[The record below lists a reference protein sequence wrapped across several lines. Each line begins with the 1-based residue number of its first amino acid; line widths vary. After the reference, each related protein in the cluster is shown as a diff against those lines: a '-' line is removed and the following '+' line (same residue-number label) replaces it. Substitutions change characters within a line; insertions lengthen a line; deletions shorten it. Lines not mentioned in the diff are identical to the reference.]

1 MARDHIDLT
10 RSAAVQEFTERS
22 DALSGPDADRNKGRW
37 KHIERILLGKL
48 RTTAASLAVVTL
60 VIWTAFVIM
69 RVPLLSHFQKIAG
82 DTMDGILA
90 LAIEMHWYHVFNG
103 SAIGWRTAGYFF
115 PIRDTLGYNDG
126 FFLNGTLLALFRAC
140 GVDAFLGL
148 QLVDWCFRAI
158 GFVSMWTLARR
169 CFRWP
174 LLVNGLAATLFVT
187 ANCYYSHDALH
198 AQFLAC
204 NWLPLLIL
212 LQIES
217 WRAAAGA
224 TVRRFFGFAV
234 AFAALLGAILITAF
248 YVAFFFIL
256 ADSLAL
262 AILVL
267 LEYLTTPFPVLLT
280 VRRYIRFAAVQ
291 IFLLLVCCLPF
302 LMIYLPK
309 AAETGMHP
317 LSDALQYAMRPT
329 DVINVGPSN
338 LLWSY
343 FYGRTL
349 WHLFPNWA
357 GSFENQT
364 GATPILFALFLLG
377 GFFLRSTRT
386 SEWRQATLFAM
397 WCANLLL
404 LVAAIHWPHWGWPW
418 AWIYRLVPGAPAVRV
433 VSRIQLVLL
442 IPTILIACDVIA
454 RGWRRTDM
462 RAVFVL
468 LACLL
473 LIEQINNA
481 PVFDIDRPAENAF
494 FASVD
499 HVPPECRAFFAENSR
514 PGPDFQSLYRHNVD
528 SMILA
533 ELSGTPTLNGFATF
547 LPPHWN
553 LVHPEQPQYLAAVRD
568 WLARHP
574 ARGPVCGVNFQ
585 TGAWTVL
592 PNVAVK

>member
-1 MARDHIDLT
+1 MIPDRINLSEA
-10 RSAAVQEFTERS
+10 SVVQKLMDRS
-22 DALSGPDADRNKGRW
+22 DALGDLDDDPAKGYR
-37 KHIERILLGKL
+37 KDVERFVSRKL
-48 RTTAASLAVVTL
+48 RTTAAYAAAATLAV
-60 VIWTAFVIM
+60 WTAFVIM
-69 RVPLLSHFQKIAG
+69 RVPLLSHFHKVAG
-82 DTMDGILA
+82 DSLDGMLA
-90 LAIEMHWYHVFNG
+90 LAIEMHWSHVFNG
-103 SAIGWRTAGYFF
+103 SAIGWRTTDYFF
-115 PIRDTLGYNDG
+115 PIRDTLGYNEG
-126 FFLNGTLLALFRAC
+126 FFLNGTLLALLRAC
-140 GVDAFLGL
+140 GIDAFLGL
-148 QLVDWCFRAI
+148 QLADWCFRAV
-158 GFVSMWTLARR
+158 GFISMWILTQR

-174 LLVNGLAATLFVT
+174 LLVNVLAATLFVT
-187 ANCYYSHDALH
+187 ANCYYPHEAGH

-217 WRAAAGA
+217 CRAAKRASLSG
-224 TVRRFFGFAV
+224 FMGFAA
-234 AFAALLGAILITAF
+234 AFATLLGAILITSF

-262 AILVL
+262 VILVL
-267 LEYLTTPFPVLLT
+267 LEYLTMPFPVLPT
-280 VRRYIRFAAVQ
+280 VRRYIQFAAGQ
-291 IFLLLVCCLPF
+291 IFLLLVCCVPF

-343 FYGRTL
+343 FYSRTL
-349 WHLFPNWA
+349 GHLFPNWA
-357 GSFENQT
+357 GSYENQT

-377 GFFLRSTRT
+377 GFFLRSTRA
-386 SEWRQATLFAM
+386 SGWPQKALFAM

-404 LVAAIHWPHWGWPW
+404 LATAIHWANWVWPW
-418 AWIYRLVPGAPAVRV
+418 AWIYRWVPGAAAVRV

-442 IPTILIACDVIA
+442 IPTILIACNVIA
-454 RGWRRTDM
+454 QGWRRTEM
-462 RAVFVL
+462 RTVFIL

-473 LIEQINNA
+473 LVEQINNA
-481 PVFDIDRPAENAF
+481 PMFNIDRPAENAF

-499 HVPPECRAFFAENSR
+499 HVPPACRAFFAENSR

-533 ELSGTPTLNGFATF
+533 ELSGTPTLNGFTTF

-553 LVHPEQPQYLAAVRD
+553 LVHPEQPQYLIAVRD

-574 ARGPVCGVNFQ
+574 VGGPVCGVNFR

>member
-1 MARDHIDLT
+1 MTPDRIDLNQ
-10 RSAAVQEFTERS
+10 SVAAC
-22 DALSGPDADRNKGRW
+22 ALGGHDADRTKHYW
-37 KHIERILLGKL
+37 KDVERFLSGTL
-48 RTTAASLAVVTL
+48 RTTAAYLAVVTL
-60 VIWTAFVIM
+60 AIWTAFVIM
-69 RVPLLSHFQKIAG
+69 RVPLLSHFHKVAG
-82 DTMDGILA
+82 DALDGMLA
-90 LAIEMHWYHVFNG
+90 LAIEMHWYHVFNWT
-103 SAIGWRTAGYFF
+103 AIGWRTTNYFF
-115 PIRDTLGYNDG
+115 PIRDTLGYNEG
-126 FFLNGTLLALFRAC
+126 FFLNGALLALLRAC
-140 GVDAFLGL
+140 GIDAFLGL

-158 GFVSMWTLARR
+158 GFISMWTLARR
-169 CFRWP
+169 CFNWP
-174 LLVNGLAATLFVT
+174 LLVNVLAATLFVT

-198 AQFLAC
+198 AQFLVC

-212 LQIES
+212 LQVES
-217 WRAAAGA
+217 LRAAGRAA
-224 TVRRFFGFAV
+224 IRRFIGFAA
-234 AFAALLGAILITAF
+234 AFAGLLGAILITAF

-256 ADSLAL
+256 ADLL
-262 AILVL
+262 VLVL
-267 LEYLTTPFPVLLT
+267 LVVLEYFATPLPVLPAI
-280 VRRYIRFAAVQ
+280 RRYMLFAAVQ
-291 IFLLLVCCLPF
+291 ILFLVVCCVPF

-317 LSDALQYAMRPT
+317 ISDVLQYALRPT

-343 FYGRTL
+343 FYSRTL

-357 GSFENQT
+357 GSYENQT
-364 GATPILFALFLLG
+364 GATPILFALFLFG

-386 SEWRQATLFAM
+386 LGWPRAGLFAM

-404 LVAAIHWPHWGWPW
+404 LVAAIRWPHWGCPW
-418 AWIYRLVPGAPAVRV
+418 AWIYRWVPGAAAVRV

-442 IPTILIACDVIA
+442 IPTILVACDVIA
-454 RGWRRTDM
+454 QGWRRTEM
-462 RAVFVL
+462 QMVFVL

-473 LIEQINNA
+473 LVEQINNA

-499 HVPPECRAFFAENSR
+499 HVPPACRAFFAQNSR

-533 ELSGTPTLNGFATF
+533 ELSGTPTLNGFTTF

-553 LVHPEQPQYLAAVRD
+553 LVHPEQPQYLTAVRD

-574 ARGPVCGVNFQ
+574 VRGPICGVNFR

-592 PNVAVK
+592 PSAAVK